1 MPPVARRVGI
11 LVGVLAAAAAL
22 AAPSSDAAR
31 LHPVMSG
38 LDEPT
43 YVTGHGGNLYV
54 VLRRGVIRVRHGGRL
69 LSRPFLDISRH
80 VTTAG
85 EEQGLLS
92 MAFAPN
98 FDRNHRVYVDFTNLN
113 GDTRV
118 VQYRTFPGNRKR
130 VNPATKRVLLKV
142 GQPFDNHNGGQ
153 LQTGPDGLL
162 YISLGDGGS
171 AGDPNLNG
179 QSKGPLST
187 ILRIDPRKPHPHAA
201 MYAYGL
207 RNPWRFS
214 FDRKTGGMWIGD
226 VGQDTF
232 EEVDHLRHDTPAGTN
247 FGWSFYEG
255 RSVFKT
261 QPIDRSKLRFPVAVY
276 RHVVSGADNCSITG
290 GYVYRGSAIPR
301 LQGQYLYA
309 DFCSGRIWKIPSRG
323 GRPTL
328 TNMSFHASSISSFGE
343 GSNGELYVVS
353 LGGTIYKIVP

>member
-69 LSRPFLDISRH
+69 LARPFLDISRH

-162 YISLGDGGS
+162 YISLGDGG
-171 AGDPNLNG
+171 
-179 QSKGPLST
+179 
-187 ILRIDPRKPHPHAA
+187 PR
-201 MYAYGL
+201 
-207 RNPWRFS
+207 
-214 FDRKTGGMWIGD
+214 
-226 VGQDTF
+226 
-232 EEVDHLRHDTPAGTN
+232 
-247 FGWSFYEG
+247 
-255 RSVFKT
+255 
-261 QPIDRSKLRFPVAVY
+261 
-276 RHVVSGADNCSITG
+276 
-290 GYVYRGSAIPR
+290 AIR
-301 LQGQYLYA
+301 
-309 DFCSGRIWKIPSRG
+309 
-323 GRPTL
+323 T
-328 TNMSFHASSISSFGE
+328 
-343 GSNGELYVVS
+343 
-353 LGGTIYKIVP
+353 

>member
-1 MPPVARRVGI
+1 MRPVPRRVG
-11 LVGVLAAAAAL
+11 LLAAAL
-22 AAPSSDAAR
+22 AAAAVVAAPAADAAR

-38 LDEPT
+38 LGEPT

-69 LSRPFLDISRH
+69 LARPFLDISRH

-85 EEQGLLS
+85 GEQGLLS
-92 MAFAPN
+92 MAFAPH
-98 FDRNHRVYVDFTNLN
+98 FDRSHRVYVDFTNLN

-118 VQYRTFPGNRKR
+118 VQYRTFPRNRNR

-153 LQTGPDGLL
+153 LQIGPDGLL

-179 QSKGPLST
+179 QSKGPLAT
-187 ILRIDPRKPHPHAA
+187 ILRMDPTKRHPRAA

-214 FDRKTGGMWIGD
+214 FDKKTGGMWIGD

-232 EEVDHLRHDTPAGTN
+232 EEVDHLRHDTPRGTN

-255 RSVFKT
+255 RSVFKN
-261 QPIDRSKLRFPVAVY
+261 QPIDRSRLRFPVAVY
-276 RHVVSGADNCSITG
+276 RHVVAGSDNCSVTG
-290 GYVYRGSAIPR
+290 GYVYRGSAIPP
-301 LQGQYLYA
+301 LVGQYLYA
-309 DFCSGRIWKIPSRG
+309 DFCSGRIWKLPARG
-323 GRPTL
+323 GRPKP
-328 TNMSFHASSISSFGE
+328 TNMSFKASSISSFGQ

-353 LGGTIYKIVP
+353 LGGTIFKMVP

>member
-31 LHPVMSG
+31 LHPMMSG

-69 LSRPFLDISRH
+69 LSRPFLDISSH
-80 VTTAG
+80 VTSVG
-85 EEQGLLS
+85 DEQGLLS

-214 FDRKTGGMWIGD
+214 FDRKTGAMWIGD

-232 EEVDHLRHDTPAGTN
+232 EEVDHLRPGAAAGTN

-261 QPIDRSKLRFPVAVY
+261 QPINRTMLRFPVAIY
-276 RHVVSGADNCSITG
+276 RHVVSGAHNCSITG
-290 GYVYRGSAIPR
+290 GYVYRGAAIPR
-301 LQGQYLYA
+301 LQGAYLYA
-309 DFCSGRIWKIPSRG
+309 DFCSGRIWKIPAGG
-323 GRPTL
+323 GRPRL
-328 TNMSFHASSISSFGE
+328 TNTSFHASSISSFGQ

-353 LGGTIYKIVP
+353 LGGTIYKIVR

>member
-1 MPPVARRVGI
+1 
-11 LVGVLAAAAAL
+11 
-22 AAPSSDAAR
+22 
-31 LHPVMSG
+31 
-38 LDEPT
+38 
-43 YVTGHGGNLYV
+43 
-54 VLRRGVIRVRHGGRL
+54 
-69 LSRPFLDISRH
+69 
-80 VTTAG
+80 
-85 EEQGLLS
+85 

-162 YISLGDGGS
+162 YVSLGDGGS

-214 FDRKTGGMWIGD
+214 FDRATGGMWIGD

-232 EEVDHLRHDTPAGTN
+232 EEVDHLRHGAPRAPTSAGASTRARAC
-247 FGWSFYEG
+247 SRRSRSTG
-255 RSVFKT
+255 RSSVPRCGLPPRRLRRR
-261 QPIDRSKLRFPVAVY
+261 QLLDHRRLRLPRRARSRASRASTSTPTSA
-276 RHVVSGADNCSITG
+276 RAGSGRSRRAAAG
-290 GYVYRGSAIPR
+290 RGS
-301 LQGQYLYA
+301 
-309 DFCSGRIWKIPSRG
+309 
-323 GRPTL
+323 PT
-328 TNMSFHASSISSFGE
+328 
-343 GSNGELYVVS
+343 
-353 LGGTIYKIVP
+353 

>member
-1 MPPVARRVGI
+1 VGRRAGI
-11 LVGVLAAAAAL
+11 LAGTFALLAAAAVP
-22 AAPSSDAAR
+22 AAQAAR
-31 LHPVMSG
+31 LHTVMSG
-38 LDEPT
+38 LDQPV
-43 YVTGHGGNLYV
+43 YVTGHNGNLYV
-54 VLRRGVIRVRHGGRL
+54 VLRGGKIRIRHGGRL
-69 LSRPFLDISRH
+69 LARPFLDISSH

-85 EEQGLLS
+85 GEQGLLS
-92 MAFAPN
+92 MALAPR
-98 FDRNHRVYVDFTNLN
+98 FDRNHRVYVDFTNRS

-118 VQYRTFPGNRKR
+118 VQYRTFPGNRHR

-142 GQPFDNHNGGQ
+142 DQPFANHNGGQ
-153 LQTGPDGLL
+153 LQFGPDGLL

-171 AGDPNLNG
+171 EGDPNLRG

-187 ILRIDPRKPHPHAA
+187 ILRLDPRKRHPTAA

-214 FDRKTGGMWIGD
+214 FDRKTGGMWIGE

-232 EEVDHLRHDTPAGTN
+232 EEVDHLRNGAAPGTN

-255 RSVFKT
+255 RSVFKN

-276 RHVVSGADNCSITG
+276 RHTVAGADNCSITG
-290 GYVYRGSAIPR
+290 GYVYRGNAIPR

-323 GRPTL
+323 GRPRL
-328 TNMSFHASSISSFGE
+328 TTMSFKTSSISSFGQ

-353 LGGTIYKIVP
+353 LGGTISRIVR

>member
-1 MPPVARRVGI
+1 
-11 LVGVLAAAAAL
+11 
-22 AAPSSDAAR
+22 
-31 LHPVMSG
+31 MSG

-69 LSRPFLDISRH
+69 LARPFLDISRH

-162 YISLGDGGS
+162 YISLGDGGV
-171 AGDPNLNG
+171 
-179 QSKGPLST
+179 
-187 ILRIDPRKPHPHAA
+187 R
-201 MYAYGL
+201 
-207 RNPWRFS
+207 
-214 FDRKTGGMWIGD
+214 
-226 VGQDTF
+226 
-232 EEVDHLRHDTPAGTN
+232 
-247 FGWSFYEG
+247 G
-255 RSVFKT
+255 RSEPERPE
-261 QPIDRSKLRFPVAVY
+261 QGPALHHPPDRPA
-276 RHVVSGADNCSITG
+276 
-290 GYVYRGSAIPR
+290 
-301 LQGQYLYA
+301 
-309 DFCSGRIWKIPSRG
+309 
-323 GRPTL
+323 
-328 TNMSFHASSISSFGE
+328 
-343 GSNGELYVVS
+343 
-353 LGGTIYKIVP
+353 

>member
-22 AAPSSDAAR
+22 AAPSAEAAR

-38 LDEPT
+38 LDQPT

-69 LSRPFLDISRH
+69 LARPFLDISSH

-85 EEQGLLS
+85 DEQGLLS
-92 MAFAPN
+92 MAFAPH

-207 RNPWRFS
+207 RTPWRFS

-226 VGQDTF
+226 VGQDTW

-301 LQGQYLYA
+301 LVGQYLYA

-328 TNMSFHASSISSFGE
+328 TNMSFHASNISSFGE

>member
-1 MPPVARRVGI
+1 VTVA
-11 LVGVLAAAAAL
+11 LVVTAPAA
-22 AAPSSDAAR
+22 DAAR

-38 LDEPT
+38 LGEPT

-54 VLRRGVIRVRHGGRL
+54 VLRRGVIRVRHGGRVL
-69 LSRPFLDISRH
+69 ARPFLDISRH

-85 EEQGLLS
+85 GEQGLLS
-92 MAFAPN
+92 MAFAPH
-98 FDRNHRVYVDFTNLN
+98 FDRSHRVYVDFTNLN

-118 VQYRTFPGNRKR
+118 VQYRTFAGNRNR

-142 GQPFDNHNGGQ
+142 DQPFDNHNGGQ
-153 LQTGPDGLL
+153 LQFGPDRML

-179 QSKGPLST
+179 QSKGPLAT
-187 ILRIDPRKPHPHAA
+187 ILRMDPTKPHPRAA

-214 FDRKTGGMWIGD
+214 FDKKTGGMWIGD

-232 EEVDHLRHDTPAGTN
+232 EEVDHLRHDTPRGTN

-255 RSVFKT
+255 RSVFKN
-261 QPIDRSKLRFPVAVY
+261 QPIDRSRLRFPVAVY
-276 RHVVSGADNCSITG
+276 RHVVAGSDNCSVTG
-290 GYVYRGSAIPR
+290 GYVYRGSAIRR
-301 LQGQYLYA
+301 LVGQYLYA
-309 DFCSGRIWKIPSRG
+309 DFCSGRIWKIPSQG
-323 GRPTL
+323 GRPKL
-328 TNMSFHASSISSFGE
+328 TNMSFRTSSISSFGQ

-353 LGGTIYKIVP
+353 LGGTIFKIVP

>member
-1 MPPVARRVGI
+1 MSRRVGI
-11 LVGVLAAAAAL
+11 LAVAAAVLLAV
-22 AAPSSDAAR
+22 AAPAHGAR
-31 LHPVMSG
+31 LKPVVSG
-38 LDEPT
+38 LAQPT
-43 YVTGHGGNLYV
+43 YVLGHNGNLFV
-54 VLRRGVIRVRHGGRL
+54 VLRSGKIRVRRHGRMQA
-69 LSRPFLDISRH
+69 RPFLDISAH

-85 EEQGLLS
+85 DEQGLLS
-92 MAFAPN
+92 MALAPR
-98 FDRNHRVYVDFTNLN
+98 FDRNRRVYVDFTNRS

-118 VQYRTFPGNRKR
+118 VQYRTFAGNRHR

-142 GQPFDNHNGGQ
+142 HQPFANHNGGQ
-153 LQTGPDGLL
+153 LQFGPDGLL

-171 AGDPNLNG
+171 EGDPNLEG

-187 ILRIDPRKPHPHAA
+187 ILRLDPRKPHPKAA

-232 EEVDHLRHDTPAGTN
+232 EEVDHLRHGAAAGTN

-255 RSVFKT
+255 RSTFKS
-261 QPIDRSKLRFPVAVY
+261 QPIDTSKLRFPVAVY
-276 RHVVSGADNCSITG
+276 RHSVAGAANCSITG

-301 LQGQYLYA
+301 LRGRYLYA
-309 DFCSGRIWKIPSRG
+309 DFCSGRIWKLPATG
-323 GRPTL
+323 GHPRL
-328 TNMSFHASSISSFGE
+328 TNMSFHASSISSFGQ
-343 GSNGELYVVS
+343 GSQGELYVAS